1 MYAKLILIYA
11 NSSIRIALLKLNTS
25 NLAMT
30 LCIRKYIEQIK
41 KFFQLN
47 YYYISYYWLQQ
58 IQIAAPMISC
68 FLLKVKFSPSQIAVL
83 TWKKCIFWNSV
94 FPPSPPPKFIKIRP
108 NKKLLLFWLTSFEI
122 KVSCRKI
129 KLWSWRY
136 SQLDRVSR
144 DFWCLKSASLP
155 KFMKLTYSWQ
165 LAFLKNTLCSFSTQ
179 VSPRLAQDFWL
190 S

>member
-1 MYAKLILIYA
+1 MTSANTNCSTYDILLSFESKIFSFANCGPDLKKMY
-11 NSSIRIALLKLNTS
+11 
-25 NLAMT
+25 
-30 LCIRKYIEQIK
+30 
-41 KFFQLN
+41 
-47 YYYISYYWLQQ
+47 
-58 IQIAAPMISC
+58 
-68 FLLKVKFSPSQIAVL
+68 FLEFG
-83 TWKKCIFWNSV
+83 IF
-94 FPPSPPPKFIKIRP
+94 PPKFVKIRP

-155 KFMKLTYSWQ
+155 KFMKLTYSWE